1 MAMAF
6 SREEYLER
14 VQRVQ
19 ARMRQADVAL
29 LLVAD
34 PANIYW
40 LSGIEDWSFYVPQF
54 LLVIADESVP
64 VWVGRAMDA
73 PGARLSGWL
82 GEGHVRSYPE
92 TLIQDPR
99 THASDHIGAQIAEMG
114 YSQAR
119 IGYESDTYYFSPRS
133 LRHLQQA
140 LPQATFVDCDLLVNW
155 ARSVKSPAELAL
167 MRQAARIAENAMRT
181 AYKYVA
187 PGVRQCDVI
196 AEIYRA
202 QVAPNAEFGGDMTA
216 LCPIIL
222 AGEKASTA
230 HPAWTDERFVDD
242 QTVALELGGTR
253 RRYNCGLA
261 RTMHLGRAAPQ
272 RLVDAAAAV
281 GEGLESVLAATK
293 PGMLA
298 AEVHGVWQDVLTRH
312 KLKKDS
318 RIGYSIGVGFSPDWG
333 EHTISLRPG
342 DDTVLEPGNT
352 LHIILGMWMDGW
364 GMELSETV
372 EVTATGLECLTRFP
386 RDVFVKN

>member
-1 MAMAF
+1 MNMAF
-6 SREEYLER
+6 SREEYAER

-19 ARMRQADVAL
+19 ARMRQADVGL

-54 LLVIADESVP
+54 LVIKADDDVP
-64 VWVGRAMDA
+64 VWIGRAMDA

-82 GEGHVRSYPE
+82 GDDHVLSYPE

-99 THASDHIGAQIAEMG
+99 MHASDHIGQQVADMG
-114 YSQAR
+114 YSRAH

-140 LPQATFVDCDLLVNW
+140 LPQAEFVDCDLLVNW

-167 MRQAARIAENAMRT
+167 MRQAARIAEIAMRT
-181 AYKYVA
+181 AYEHVA

-230 HPAWTDERFVDD
+230 HPAWTDERFRDD

-261 RTMHLGRAAPQ
+261 RTMHLGNAAPQ
-272 RLVDAAAAV
+272 RLVSAAAAV
-281 GEGLESVLAATK
+281 GEGLESVLARTQ
-293 PGMLA
+293 PGMTG
-298 AEVHGVWQDVLTRH
+298 AEVHAVWQEVLTRH

-333 EHTISLRPG
+333 EHTLSLRPG
-342 DDTVLEPGNT
+342 DNTVLQPGNT

-372 EVTATGLECLTRFP
+372 EVTATGLHCLTNFP